1 MLLALS
7 AGSRPLLAQG
17 DQLDTDIRLFT
28 VLTALNVAGFDDG
41 LGSPSDSPVRT
52 AIREDLKDFQ
62 GSSLELLRNS
72 YQQFKQDDAGENLSQ
87 YISFAL
93 LCEGPPTFEI
103 KAELPTDLP
112 PDVRPLRALSPVF
125 AEFYQQAGIERLW
138 AKYQPAYEAE
148 IVRYQEPLIQALFEA
163 GGYLRV
169 SPTSRQ
175 SQSFKV
181 IFSLLATPNS
191 IHTRSYRGAVIVV
204 VAPSRELRVEEI
216 RHAFLMH
223 HLDPLSIRFA
233 AEIDKKEVLSRF
245 AMFAPALEDSYK
257 TNFQLLV
264 TKSLV
269 KAVEARLGKSAA
281 ADAAVQAAL
290 REGYILTPHFYEQL
304 GDYQKQGQDLAHY
317 YPEMIKAIDLKKEAA
332 RLQNVQFTQPEAR
345 PRPRPARPRVT
356 QADHILREAELYL
369 QGDEVGKARQK
380 FTEALAKGG
389 PASAQAN
396 YGLGRV
402 ALAEGDPDLAR
413 ESFTLAAEENTD
425 AYVTG
430 MSHIY
435 IARIEDILGNREQAV
450 IHYRLA
456 LERGDGS
463 ERIRTLAEQ
472 GLADPFESPRQ
483 ENAADEDV
491 SVEKQK

>member
-1 MLLALS
+1 MLLVFGLA
-7 AGSRPLLAQG
+7 SRPAWAQG

-28 VLTALNVAGFDDG
+28 VLTAINMAGFDDG
-41 LGSPSDSPVRT
+41 LGSPSDSPVRS
-52 AIREDLKDFQ
+52 AIREDLKDIK
-62 GSSLELLRNS
+62 GSSLELLRNA
-72 YQQFKQDDAGENLSQ
+72 YQQFKQDDPGENLSQ

-93 LCEGPPTFEI
+93 LCEAPPTFETQ
-103 KAELPTDLP
+103 ADLPTDLP
-112 PDVRPLRALSPVF
+112 PDVRPLRSLSPII

-138 AKYQPAYEAE
+138 SKYQPAYEAE
-148 IVRYQEPLIQALFEA
+148 IARYQEPLIQALFEA

-223 HLDPLSIRFA
+223 QLDPLSIRFA
-233 AEIDKKEVLSRF
+233 AEIDKKDVLSRF
-245 AMFAPALEDSYK
+245 AMFAPALEESYK

-269 KAVEARLGKSAA
+269 KAVEARLGKSTQAG
-281 ADAAVQAAL
+281 AAVEKAL
-290 REGYILTPHFYEQL
+290 REGYILTPFFHEQL
-304 GDYQKQGQDLAHY
+304 AEYTKQGQDMAHY

-332 RLQNVQFTQPEAR
+332 RLQNVQFVQPDAR
-345 PRPRPARPRVT
+345 PRSKPAQPKLSAVDR
-356 QADHILREAELYL
+356 ILREAELHL
-369 QGDEVGKARQK
+369 QGDDPSKAREK
-380 FTEALAKGG
+380 FNEALEKGG
-389 PASAQAN
+389 DNAQAH

-413 ESFTLAAEENTD
+413 EAFSQAIEVNND
-425 AYVTG
+425 ARITG

-435 IARIEDILGNREQAV
+435 LARIEDILGNREQALEQ
-450 IHYRLA
+450 YRLA

-463 ERIRTLAEQ
+463 ERIRSLAEK
-472 GLADPFESPRQ
+472 GLAGPFESPNQ
-483 ENAADEDV
+483 GDTEEEKAPE
-491 SVEKQK
+491 EKQK